1 MNCSV
6 PDCGQQASYRTLGDD
21 LVGFFCTKH
30 MEIAI
35 DGGWKAEDL
44 LSLPERSV
52 VA

>member
-1 MNCSV
+1 MTCSV
-6 PDCGQQASYRTLGDD
+6 PDCGQKASYRTLGDD

-35 DGGWKAEDL
+35 DGGWSADDL
-44 LSLPERSV
+44 LSLPEGSV